1 MALYAMKQAHAPVR
15 LSLEDRSWC
24 CQDRKF
30 EAEWFITTEETFTG
44 TAEIEAFDCATGK
57 KLFCAES
64 AGTFAAGTH
73 SLKRFEDELPE
84 GITAVFFY
92 VNGEYSGV
100 RLYGVPDYKTA
111 FSLPQ
116 AKVSVSCKENT
127 VMLENAG
134 ENVAVNLRL
143 EIPGAAD
150 KTVIFS
156 DNYITLAPGQ
166 KRTVSF
172 TGAEANAEIRV
183 TGWNL

>member
-1 MALYAMKQAHAPVR
+1 MK
-15 LSLEDRSWC
+15 DRSWC
-24 CQDRKF
+24 CPERKF
-30 EAEWFITTEETFTG
+30 EAEWFITSEESFTG
-44 TAEIEAFDCATGK
+44 SVALEAFDCATGK

-64 AGTFAAGTH
+64 EGTFEAGTH
-73 SLKRFEDELPE
+73 ALKTFEEVLPE

-111 FSLPQ
+111 FTLPQ
-116 AKVSVSCKENT
+116 AKISVSRKENEVT
-127 VMLENAG
+127 LENAG
-134 ENVAVNLRL
+134 ENVAVDLRL

-172 TGAEANAEIRV
+172 TGAGANAEVRV
-183 TGWNL
+183 TGWNLR